1 MGQVTPRPRRV
12 LAPVSSGGG
21 SRTNGLIEGT
31 GDEGRTSSVRFGAY
45 LRRLREG
52 YGYTLRKVEERA
64 QAMGESLDN
73 SQLSRFEKG
82 KAFPS
87 FDKLRALARIFNVS
101 VQSFSDV
108 LDLEEYESFRP
119 AERDYDALLREGASL
134 FAKGEHGRAFVTYE
148 RAFEIA
154 EEEGTEEARA
164 VERMS
169 EARWRMA
176 ACLKALGKLGMT
188 EHELREILKL
198 RHKLGAFT
206 RLRTLLQLSQVYRE
220 LGDFYLATVLSRE
233 CLELAAQEGD
243 LLTQASLLNGL
254 GNIQQDEG
262 DLERGVEHY
271 RRSLSILDRLPGND
285 DMRATVL
292 TNLGGCLCEMR
303 RFDEGTSLIRQALS
317 IARERG
323 FRRSG
328 ARALTRLAE
337 AHLLRG
343 EKDPAAQLLAESDA
357 IASHPEQSYYDILFL
372 NAYRRWEIARREG
385 HGTRE
390 KISFGRLRHLRSLLE
405 RRFPEVDAFDR
416 YVERTRR
423 QHEHAS

>member
-12 LAPVSSGGG
+12 LAPVSSGGDRP
-21 SRTNGLIEGT
+21 SGLGEGMSED
-31 GDEGRTSSVRFGAY
+31 GPISSVRFGAY

-64 QAMGESLDN
+64 EAMGESLDN

-108 LDLEEYESFRP
+108 LDLEEYEAFRP
-119 AERDYDALLREGASL
+119 AENDYDTLLRDAAML
-134 FAKGEHGRAFVTYE
+134 YAKGEHGRALVTYE

-154 EEEGTEEARA
+154 EDEGTDDPGS

-254 GNIQQDEG
+254 GNIHQDEG
-262 DLERGVEHY
+262 DLERGAEHY
-271 RRSLSILDRLPGND
+271 RRALSILDRLAGND

-292 TNLGGCLCEMR
+292 TNLGGCLSELR
-303 RFDEGTSLIRQALS
+303 KFDEGTSLIRQALT

-323 FRRSG
+323 YRRTA

-337 AHLLRG
+337 AHLIRG
-343 EKDPAAQLLAESDA
+343 EKDPASQLLAESDT
-357 IASHPEQSYYDILFL
+357 IASQPEQSYYDILFL

-416 YVERTRR
+416 YVEKTRR